1 MSRAL
6 ADRIRSGIA
15 WLLLAVTAVYM
26 LTGFGIT
33 DQDIVGPLTAG
44 VLGKALAFRLH
55 DVLWVPFVALLAL
68 HVVLNVGHRA
78 GLLK

>member
-1 MSRAL
+1 MKRSPSYRV
-6 ADRIRSGIA
+6 RSGIA
-15 WLLLAVTAVYM
+15 WLLLAVTAVYL

-33 DQDIVGPLTAG
+33 DPGIVGPLTAG

-55 DVLWVPFVALLAL
+55 DVLWAPFVAFLAL